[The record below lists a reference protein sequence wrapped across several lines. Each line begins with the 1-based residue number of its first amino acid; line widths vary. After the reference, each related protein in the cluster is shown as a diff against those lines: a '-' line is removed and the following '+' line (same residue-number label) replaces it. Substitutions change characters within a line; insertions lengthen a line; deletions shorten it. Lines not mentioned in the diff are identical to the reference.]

1 MRCKFTAFFGISNIC
16 GQKKD
21 RKTKNRGRNAK
32 NVYLR
37 RNATENMTAM
47 KRLFKDLTILTIIG
61 LASVNASAQKTD
73 EDHSFEIAKNLEI
86 FHEIVSELDRYYVD
100 TISPAKTIETGIQAM
115 LRGIDPYT
123 EYFPEKDMKD
133 LKMITTGKYAGIGA
147 VIRQYNG
154 REYIYIDEPYEGMPA
169 ARYGIKGGDEILR
182 IDGESM
188 KGKPSSYVSD
198 HLRGE
203 ADTKL
208 TVTVRRKGVADSL
221 DIDVVRSVI
230 SLPAVPYY
238 GMWKGYGYI
247 LLEQFTENCS
257 RSVMQ
262 ALVELKEQGAKG
274 IILDLRGNG
283 GGLLQEAVEIVGL
296 FVPKGTKLVETR
308 GKIPQ
313 AVSTYV
319 TQRNPIDENIPL
331 VVMTDEQS
339 ASASEIVAGSL
350 QDLDRA
356 VIVGTR
362 TFGKGLVQ
370 TTRMLPFNGTLKVT
384 TAKYYIPSGRC
395 IQEIDYSKRND
406 KGQAQHIPDSLT
418 KVFHTAA
425 GRPVRDGGGIRP
437 DVVCKPDTMP
447 DILYSLSQ
455 NVVLFD
461 FVNDWCSKHKEI
473 ASAADFSLTDQDY
486 IDFKEFVCNSD
497 FKYES
502 NSGKALESLKKIAQR
517 EGLADKAQD
526 EFKSLESK
534 LQYDLRNDLDVFRK
548 DLERLIAMEIV
559 VRYYYQRGAVILNM
573 KSDKFLDETV
583 SLLGDRK
590 RYDSI
595 LAGPETKQ

>member
-1 MRCKFTAFFGISNIC
+1 MKSF
-16 GQKKD
+16 
-21 RKTKNRGRNAK
+21 
-32 NVYLR
+32 LR
-37 RNATENMTAM
+37 VLA
-47 KRLFKDLTILTIIG
+47 LFIIL
-61 LASVNASAQKTD
+61 VPASAPVFSQNP
-73 EDHSFEIAKNLEI
+73 EDHNFELARNLEV
-86 FHEIVSELDRYYVD
+86 FHQIVTELDRYYVD
-100 TISPAKTIETGIQAM
+100 TINPAKTVETGISAM
-115 LRGIDPYT
+115 LKGIDPYT
-123 EYFPEKDMKD
+123 EYYPEKDIND

-147 VIRQYNG
+147 MIRQYTG
-154 REYIYIDEPYEGMPA
+154 RDYIYIDEPYEGMPA
-169 ARYGIKGGDEILR
+169 ARAGLRGGDEILS

-208 TVTVRRKGVADSL
+208 TVTVRRPGVKDSIS
-221 DIDVVRSVI
+221 IDVIRSVI

-238 GMWKGYGYI
+238 GMWQGYGYI

-257 RSVMQ
+257 RSVMK

-283 GGLLQEAVEIVGL
+283 GGLLNEAVEIVGL

-313 AVSTYV
+313 AASTYV

-331 VVMTDEQS
+331 VVLTDEQS

-370 TTRMLPFNGTLKVT
+370 STRMLPFNGTLKVT
-384 TAKYYIPSGRC
+384 IAKYYIPSGRC
-395 IQEIDYSKRND
+395 IQEIDYSRRNEN
-406 KGQAQHIPDSLT
+406 GQAQHIPDSLT
-418 KVFHTAA
+418 NVFYTAA

-437 DVVCKPDTMP
+437 DVECKQDTMP
-447 DILYSLSQ
+447 DILYYLSQ

-461 FVNDWCSKHKEI
+461 FINDWCSRHESI
-473 ASAADFSLTDQDY
+473 SPAQDFRLTDQDY
-486 IDFKEFVCNSD
+486 ADFKDFVCNSD

-502 NSGKALESLKKIAQR
+502 NSGKALKSLIKIAQR
-517 EGLADKAQD
+517 EGLADKAKE
-526 EFKSLESK
+526 EFDALESK
-534 LQYDLRNDLDVFRK
+534 LQYDLKNDLDVFRK
-548 DLERLIAMEIV
+548 DLESVIALEIV
-559 VRYYYQRGAVILNM
+559 IRYYYQRGAVMQNI
-573 KSDKFLDETV
+573 KSDKFLAEAV
-583 SLLGDRK
+583 KVLNDRK
-590 RYDSI
+590 SYDSI
-595 LAGPETKQ
+595 LAGPAGRK

>member
-1 MRCKFTAFFGISNIC
+1 MKRFFGEL
-16 GQKKD
+16 
-21 RKTKNRGRNAK
+21 A
-32 NVYLR
+32 
-37 RNATENMTAM
+37 
-47 KRLFKDLTILTIIG
+47 LFTILV
-61 LASVNASAQKTD
+61 LVSAPAFAQND
-73 EDHSFEIAKNLEI
+73 EDHNFELARNLEV
-86 FHEIVSELDRYYVD
+86 FHQIVTELDRYYVD
-100 TISPAKTIETGIQAM
+100 TINPAKTVETGISAM
-115 LRGIDPYT
+115 LKGIDPYT
-123 EYFPEKDMKD
+123 EYYPEKDIND

-147 VIRQYNG
+147 MIRQYTG
-154 REYIYIDEPYEGMPA
+154 RDYIYIDEPYEGMPA
-169 ARYGIKGGDEILR
+169 ARAGLKGGDEILS

-208 TVTVRRKGVADSL
+208 TVTVRRPGVKDSIS
-221 DIDVVRSVI
+221 IDVVRSVI

-238 GMWKGYGYI
+238 GMWQGYGYI

-257 RSVMQ
+257 RSVMK

-283 GGLLQEAVEIVGL
+283 GGLLNEAVEIVGL

-313 AVSTYV
+313 AASTYV

-331 VVMTDEQS
+331 VVLTDEQS

-370 TTRMLPFNGTLKVT
+370 STRMLPFNGTLKVT
-384 TAKYYIPSGRC
+384 IAKYYIPSGRC
-395 IQEIDYSKRND
+395 IQEIDYSHRNEN
-406 KGQAQHIPDSLT
+406 GQAQHIPDSLT
-418 KVFHTAA
+418 NVFYTAA

-437 DVVCKPDTMP
+437 DVECKQDTMP
-447 DILYSLSQ
+447 DILYYLSQ
-455 NVVLFD
+455 NVTLFD
-461 FVNDWCSKHKEI
+461 FVNDWCSRHESI
-473 ASAADFSLTDQDY
+473 SPARDFRLTDQDY
-486 IDFKEFVCNSD
+486 EDFKDFVCNSD

-502 NSGKALESLKKIAQR
+502 NSGKALKSLIKIAQR

-526 EFKSLESK
+526 EFDALESK
-534 LQYDLRNDLDVFRK
+534 LQYDLKNDLDVFRK
-548 DLERLIAMEIV
+548 DLESVIALEIV
-559 VRYYYQRGAVILNM
+559 IRYYYQRGAVEQNI
-573 KSDKFLDETV
+573 KSDKFLAEAV
-583 SLLGDRK
+583 KVLNDRK

-595 LAGPETKQ
+595 LAGPAVRK

>member
-1 MRCKFTAFFGISNIC
+1 MYIFAETS
-16 GQKKD
+16 
-21 RKTKNRGRNAK
+21 
-32 NVYLR
+32 
-37 RNATENMTAM
+37 TAM
-47 KRLFKDLTILTIIG
+47 KNIVKGIALFAILGI
-61 LASVNASAQKTD
+61 ASTGASAQKS
-73 EDHSFEIAKNLEI
+73 EDHNFEIAKNLEV
-86 FHEIVSELDRYYVD
+86 FHEIVSELDRFYVD
-100 TISPAKTIETGIQAM
+100 TINPTKTIEKGIQAM
-115 LRGIDPYT
+115 LSSIDPYT
-123 EYFPEKDMKD
+123 EYYPENDMMD

-147 VIRQYNG
+147 VIRQYTG
-154 REYIYIDEPYEGMPA
+154 RDYIYIDEPYEGMPA
-169 ARYGIKGGDEILR
+169 ARYGLKAGDEILS
-182 IDGESM
+182 INGESM
-188 KGKPSSYVSD
+188 KGKASSYVSD

-203 ADTKL
+203 ADSKL
-208 TVTVRRKGVADSL
+208 TVTVRRPGVPDSL
-221 DIDVVRSVI
+221 SIDVVRSVI
-230 SLPAVPYY
+230 ALPAVPYY
-238 GMWKGYGYI
+238 GMYKGYGYI
-247 LLEQFTENCS
+247 MLDQFTENCS
-257 RSVMQ
+257 KSVMK

-283 GGLLQEAVEIVGL
+283 GGLLNEAVEIVGL

-313 AVSTYV
+313 AASTYF

-331 VVMTDEQS
+331 VVMTDDQS

-356 VIVGTR
+356 VIVGVR

-418 KVFHTAA
+418 KVFYTAA

-437 DVVCKPDTMP
+437 DVVCKQDTMP
-447 DILYSLSQ
+447 DILYYLAQ

-461 FVNDWCSKHKEI
+461 YVNGWCTKHDKI
-473 ASAADFSLTDQDY
+473 APAQEFKLTDEDY
-486 IDFKEFVCNSD
+486 NDFKEFVCNSD
-497 FKYES
+497 FKFES
-502 NSGKALESLKKIAQR
+502 NSGKALESLKKLAQR

-534 LQYDLRNDLDVFRK
+534 LQYDLRNDLDVFRS
-548 DLERLIAMEIV
+548 DLERVIAMEIL
-559 VRYYYQRGAVILNM
+559 VRYYYQRGVVMYNM
-573 KSDKFLDETV
+573 KSDRFLEEAAGV
-583 SLLGDRK
+583 LGDRK

-595 LAGPETKQ
+595 LASPQ

>member
-1 MRCKFTAFFGISNIC
+1 
-16 GQKKD
+16 
-21 RKTKNRGRNAK
+21 
-32 NVYLR
+32 
-37 RNATENMTAM
+37 M
-47 KRLFKDLTILTIIG
+47 KRIIKGFALFIILG
-61 LASVNASAQKTD
+61 LSFGPALAQKSQ
-73 EDHSFEIAKNLEI
+73 DHNFELAKNLEI

-100 TISPAKTIETGIQAM
+100 TINPAKTIETGIQAM
-115 LRGIDPYT
+115 LRDIDPYT
-123 EYFPEKDMKD
+123 EYYPEKDMND
-133 LKMITTGKYAGIGA
+133 LKMMTTGKYAGIGA
-147 VIRQYNG
+147 VIRQYAG

-169 ARYGIKGGDEILR
+169 ARYGLKAGDQILR
-182 IDGESM
+182 INGESM

-198 HLRGE
+198 HLRGD
-203 ADTKL
+203 ADTRL
-208 TVTVRRKGVADSL
+208 TVTVRRLGVQDSL

-230 SLPAVPYY
+230 ALPAVPYY
-238 GMWKGYGYI
+238 GMYKGFGYI

-283 GGLLQEAVEIVGL
+283 GGLLQEAVDIVGL

-313 AVSTYV
+313 AASTYV
-319 TQRNPIDENIPL
+319 TQRNPIDQDIPM
-331 VVMTDEQS
+331 VVLTDDQS

-356 VIVGTR
+356 VVLGIR

-370 TTRMLPFNGTLKVT
+370 STRMLPFNGTLKVT

-418 KVFHTAA
+418 NVFYTAA

-437 DVVCKPDTMP
+437 DVECKPDTMP
-447 DILYSLSQ
+447 DILYYIAQ

-461 FVNDWCSKHKEI
+461 FVNDWCSKHSTI
-473 ASAADFSLTDQDY
+473 APASQFALTDQDY
-486 IDFKEFVCNSD
+486 SDFKEFVCNSD

-502 NSGKALESLKKIAQR
+502 NSSKALESLIKMAKR

-534 LQYDLRNDLDVFRK
+534 LQYDLRNDLDLFRK
-548 DLERLIAMEIV
+548 ELERVISLEIV
-559 VRYYYQRGAVILNM
+559 SRYYYQKGAIIQNI
-573 KSDKFLDETV
+573 KSDKVLEEAGR
-583 SLLGDRK
+583 LLSDTK
-590 RYDSI
+590 RYNSI
-595 LAGPETKQ
+595 LAGPGK

>member
-1 MRCKFTAFFGISNIC
+1 MKNIVKGI
-16 GQKKD
+16 
-21 RKTKNRGRNAK
+21 A
-32 NVYLR
+32 
-37 RNATENMTAM
+37 
-47 KRLFKDLTILTIIG
+47 LFAILGI
-61 LASVNASAQKTD
+61 ASTGASAQKT
-73 EDHSFEIAKNLEI
+73 EDHNFEIAKNLEV
-86 FHEIVSELDRYYVD
+86 FHEIVSELDRFYVD
-100 TISPAKTIETGIQAM
+100 TINPTKVIEKGIQAM
-115 LRGIDPYT
+115 LSGIDPYT
-123 EYFPEKDMKD
+123 EYYPENDMKD

-147 VIRQYNG
+147 IIRQYTG
-154 REYIYIDEPYEGMPA
+154 RDYIYIDEPYEGMPA
-169 ARYGIKGGDEILR
+169 ARYGLKAGDEILS
-182 IDGESM
+182 INGESM
-188 KGKPSSYVSD
+188 KGKASSYVSD

-203 ADTKL
+203 ADSKL
-208 TVTVRRKGVADSL
+208 TVTVRRPGVPDSL
-221 DIDVVRSVI
+221 SIDLVRSVI
-230 SLPAVPYY
+230 ALPAVPYY
-238 GMWKGYGYI
+238 GMYKGYGYI

-257 RSVMQ
+257 KSVMK

-283 GGLLQEAVEIVGL
+283 GGLLNEAVEIVGL

-308 GKIPQ
+308 GKVPQ
-313 AVSTYV
+313 VGSTYV

-331 VVMTDEQS
+331 VVLTDDQS

-356 VIVGTR
+356 VIVGVR

-395 IQEIDYSKRND
+395 IQEIDYSKRNE

-418 KVFHTAA
+418 KVFYTAA

-437 DVVCKPDTMP
+437 DVVCKQDTMP
-447 DILYSLSQ
+447 DILYYLSQ

-461 FVNDWCSKHKEI
+461 YVNEWCTKHATI
-473 ASAADFSLTDQDY
+473 APAQDFKLTDQDY
-486 IDFKEFVCNSD
+486 NEFKEFVCNSD
-497 FKYES
+497 FKFES
-502 NSGKALESLKKIAQR
+502 NSSKALESLRKLAER

-548 DLERLIAMEIV
+548 DLERVVSMEIL
-559 VRYYYQRGAVILNM
+559 VRYYYQRGLIMYNM
-573 KSDKFLDETV
+573 KSDRFLEEAAG
-583 SLLGDRK
+583 LLGDRK

-595 LAGPETKQ
+595 LASPQ

>member
-1 MRCKFTAFFGISNIC
+1 MKSIIKGI
-16 GQKKD
+16 
-21 RKTKNRGRNAK
+21 A
-32 NVYLR
+32 
-37 RNATENMTAM
+37 
-47 KRLFKDLTILTIIG
+47 LFAIFG
-61 LASVNASAQKTD
+61 LAPVCLSAQKT
-73 EDHSFEIAKNLEI
+73 EDHNFEIAKNLEI
-86 FHEIVSELDRYYVD
+86 FHEIVSELDRFYVD
-100 TISPAKTIETGIQAM
+100 TISPAKTIEKGIQSM
-115 LRGIDPYT
+115 LSSIDPYT

-147 VIRQYNG
+147 VIRQYTG
-154 REYIYIDEPYEGMPA
+154 RDYIYIDEPYEGMPA
-169 ARYGIKGGDEILR
+169 ARYGLKAGDEILS
-182 IDGESM
+182 INGESM
-188 KGKPSSYVSD
+188 KGKASSYVSD

-203 ADTKL
+203 ADSKL
-208 TVTVRRKGVADSL
+208 TVTVRRPGVQDSISV
-221 DIDVVRSVI
+221 DIIRSVI
-230 SLPAVPYY
+230 ALPAVPYY
-238 GMWKGYGYI
+238 GMHKGYGYI

-257 RSVMQ
+257 KSVMQ
-262 ALVELKEQGAKG
+262 ALVELKEKGAKG

-283 GGLLQEAVEIVGL
+283 GGLLNEAVDIVGL

-313 AVSTYV
+313 AASTYY

-331 VVMTDEQS
+331 VVLTDDQS

-356 VIVGTR
+356 VIVGVR

-384 TAKYYIPSGRC
+384 TSKYYIPSGRC

-418 KVFHTAA
+418 KVFYTAA

-437 DVVCKPDTMP
+437 DVQCKQDTMP
-447 DILYSLSQ
+447 DILYYIAQ

-461 FVNDWCSKHKEI
+461 FVNEWCTRHETISP
-473 ASAADFSLTDQDY
+473 AQDFILTDEDY
-486 IDFKEFVCNSD
+486 NAFKEFVCNSD

-502 NSGKALESLKKIAQR
+502 NSGKALASLIKIAER

-534 LQYDLRNDLDVFRK
+534 LQYDLRSDLDVFRS
-548 DLERLIAMEIV
+548 DLERVIAMEIV
-559 VRYYYQRGAVILNM
+559 LRYYYQRGVVMYNM
-573 KSDKFLDETV
+573 KSDKFLEEAV
-583 SLLGDRK
+583 NLLGDRK

-595 LAGPETKQ
+595 LASPQ

>member
-1 MRCKFTAFFGISNIC
+1 
-16 GQKKD
+16 
-21 RKTKNRGRNAK
+21 
-32 NVYLR
+32 
-37 RNATENMTAM
+37 M
-47 KRLFKDLTILTIIG
+47 KRFLGGFALCTILVM
-61 LASVNASAQKTD
+61 ASVPAFAQDD
-73 EDHSFEIAKNLEI
+73 EDHNFELARNLEV
-86 FHEIVSELDRYYVD
+86 FHQIVTELDRYYVD
-100 TISPAKTIETGIQAM
+100 TINPAKTVETGISAM
-115 LRGIDPYT
+115 LKGIDPYT
-123 EYFPEKDMKD
+123 EYYPEKDIND

-147 VIRQYNG
+147 MIRQYTG
-154 REYIYIDEPYEGMPA
+154 RDYIYIDEPYEGMPA
-169 ARYGIKGGDEILR
+169 ARAGLKGGDEILS

-208 TVTVRRKGVADSL
+208 TVTVRRPGVKDSIS
-221 DIDVVRSVI
+221 IDVVRSVI

-238 GMWKGYGYI
+238 GVWQGYGYI

-257 RSVMQ
+257 RSVMK

-283 GGLLQEAVEIVGL
+283 GGLLNEAVEIVGL

-313 AVSTYV
+313 AASTYV

-331 VVMTDEQS
+331 VVLTDEQS

-356 VIVGTR
+356 VIVGSR

-370 TTRMLPFNGTLKVT
+370 STRMLPFNGTLKVT
-384 TAKYYIPSGRC
+384 IAKYYIPSGRC
-395 IQEIDYSKRND
+395 IQEIDYSRRNES
-406 KGQAQHIPDSLT
+406 GQAQHIPDSLT
-418 KVFHTAA
+418 NVFYTAA

-437 DVVCKPDTMP
+437 DVECRQDTMP
-447 DILYSLSQ
+447 DILYYLSQ

-461 FVNDWCSKHKEI
+461 FVNDWCSRHESI
-473 ASAADFSLTDQDY
+473 APAQEFRLTDQDY
-486 IDFKEFVCNSD
+486 ADFKDFVCKSD

-502 NSGKALESLKKIAQR
+502 NSGKALKSLVKIARR

-526 EFKSLESK
+526 EFDALESK

-548 DLERLIAMEIV
+548 DLESVIALEIV
-559 VRYYYQRGAVILNM
+559 VRYYYQRGAVEQNI
-573 KSDKFLDETV
+573 KSDKFLAEAV
-583 SLLGDRK
+583 KVLNDRK

-595 LAGPETKQ
+595 LAGPAGGK

>member
-1 MRCKFTAFFGISNIC
+1 
-16 GQKKD
+16 
-21 RKTKNRGRNAK
+21 
-32 NVYLR
+32 
-37 RNATENMTAM
+37 M
-47 KRLFKDLTILTIIG
+47 KRFLKGVALFAIMG
-61 LASVNASAQKTD
+61 LAPAGASAQNTG
-73 EDHSFEIAKNLEI
+73 DHNFEIAKNLEV

-100 TISPAKTIETGIQAM
+100 TINPKQTIEKGIQAM
-115 LRGIDPYT
+115 LSSIDPYT
-123 EYFPEKDMKD
+123 EYFPENDMMD

-147 VIRQYNG
+147 IIRQYTG
-154 REYIYIDEPYEGMPA
+154 RDYIYIDEPYEGMPA
-169 ARYGIKGGDEILR
+169 ARYGLKAGDEILS
-182 IDGESM
+182 INGESM
-188 KGKPSSYVSD
+188 KGKASSYVSD

-203 ADTKL
+203 ADSKL
-208 TVTVRRKGVADSL
+208 TVTVRRPGVPDSL
-221 DIDVVRSVI
+221 SIDVVRSVI
-230 SLPAVPYY
+230 ALPAVPYY
-238 GMWKGYGYI
+238 GMYKGYGYI

-257 RSVMQ
+257 KSVMK

-283 GGLLQEAVEIVGL
+283 GGLLNEAVEIVGL

-308 GKIPQ
+308 GKVPQ
-313 AVSTYV
+313 VASTYV

-331 VVMTDEQS
+331 VVLTDDQS

-356 VIVGTR
+356 VIVGVR

-395 IQEIDYSKRND
+395 IQEIDYSKRNE

-418 KVFHTAA
+418 KVFYTAA

-437 DVVCKPDTMP
+437 DVVCKQDTMP
-447 DILYSLSQ
+447 DILYYLAQ

-461 FVNDWCSKHKEI
+461 YVNDWCTKHATI
-473 ASAADFSLTDQDY
+473 APAQDFKLTDEDY
-486 IDFKEFVCNSD
+486 NDFKEFVCNSD
-497 FKYES
+497 FKFES
-502 NSGKALESLKKIAQR
+502 NSSKALTSLRKLAER

-548 DLERLIAMEIV
+548 DLESVVSMEIL
-559 VRYYYQRGAVILNM
+559 VRYYYKRGLIIYNM
-573 KSDKFLDETV
+573 KSDRFLEEAAG
-583 SLLGDRK
+583 LLADRK

-595 LAGPETKQ
+595 LASPQ